1 MGKNINKVFID
12 NLPPNAQGRSS
23 GPQMR
28 MFDLLKMQ
36 TLQERWFVAFL
47 KNVVVPASSAP
58 QVAGFE
64 MTLTEGLSVSIA
76 YGVAL
81 DLEGILYDSAEDAT
95 VVELAEADP
104 LQPRIDLIVAVLGE
118 NVPAGFEERTFKEHL
133 SYSDRVMG
141 YMGLESPHT
150 VPTELGDTATIV
162 VKTGEPGA
170 VPVAPAPGANEVPL
184 WKVRVDAG
192 AIALTEDKL
201 TDVRNLFAHLGNPID
216 TDPARGIGKEF
227 YGPYNRLRV
236 FGLIAAADQLGMVKL
251 SPPFSSDPDGT
262 LQIALATALLK
273 GAMSPA
279 HYALLVA
286 ATNAAT
292 ANTLMKRNAT
302 GDASLHD
309 LTLSRRLTFSDDSYR
324 ESAWPSEH
332 RISFCSLATPV
343 AAGGGVAG
351 EVVEVKG
358 VPRPGG
364 ALGGGFDLIV
374 KVEDF
379 NGVPLIFQCYAEAVG
394 GTSTLELYNVTNGTV
409 LASIIIVPGTTVG
422 ARTDVFNLTGTG
434 RKRLR
439 IRHRESSTPPAA
451 GVVLYVWNA
460 AIVINPMYTAC
471 GFGSFAACP
480 T

>member
-1 MGKNINKVFID
+1 
-12 NLPPNAQGRSS
+12 
-23 GPQMR
+23 
-28 MFDLLKMQ
+28 
-36 TLQERWFVAFL
+36 
-47 KNVVVPASSAP
+47 
-58 QVAGFE
+58 
-64 MTLTEGLSVSIA
+64 
-76 YGVAL
+76 
-81 DLEGILYDSAEDAT
+81 
-95 VVELAEADP
+95 
-104 LQPRIDLIVAVLGE
+104 
-118 NVPAGFEERTFKEHL
+118 
-133 SYSDRVMG
+133 
-141 YMGLESPHT
+141 
-150 VPTELGDTATIV
+150 
-162 VKTGEPGA
+162 
-170 VPVAPAPGANEVPL
+170 
-184 WKVRVDAG
+184 
-192 AIALTEDKL
+192 
-201 TDVRNLFAHLGNPID
+201 
-216 TDPARGIGKEF
+216 
-227 YGPYNRLRV
+227 V

-439 IRHRESSTPPAA
+439 IRHRESSTPPAPGGRNYQNRVSRLA
-451 GVVLYVWNA
+451 KR
-460 AIVINPMYTAC
+460 
-471 GFGSFAACP
+471 
-480 T
+480 